1 MTSQV
6 EDSKHVTPE
15 MCAVLRCTAE
25 HGSMAKIAEPWLGP
39 ARLLE
44 RQGLIVLWRC
54 FAGHYCGAVDAGR
67 RGGAEHLVAR

>member
-25 HGSMAKIAEPWLGP
+25 HGSMAKIAEQRLGP

-44 RQGLIVLWRC
+44 TSRFNCALALLRRSLR
-54 FAGHYCGAVDAGR
+54 GAVDAGR